1 MQLGQ
6 QLPTAQEVV
15 VWMALN
21 VCMHATRKLVLV
33 RGIVLNCSVVSGHYD
48 KIVCMAVM
56 MCRCMYSCV
65 HEGMDVCIF
74 FEQFVQVQAKW
85 LFAQLI

>member
-48 KIVCMAVM
+48 KYCVYGCNDVS
-56 MCRCMYSCV
+56 MYV
-65 HEGMDVCIF
+65 FMR
-74 FEQFVQVQAKW
+74 A
-85 LFAQLI
+85 